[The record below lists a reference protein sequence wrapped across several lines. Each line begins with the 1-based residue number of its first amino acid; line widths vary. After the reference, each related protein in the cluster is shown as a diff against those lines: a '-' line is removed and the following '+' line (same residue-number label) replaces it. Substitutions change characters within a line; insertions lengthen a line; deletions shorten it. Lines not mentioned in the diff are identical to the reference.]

1 MKKEYDFSKATKNP
15 YARILKRQITINLN
29 EEVLSYFKEMSD
41 KTGIPYQNLIN
52 LYLLDC
58 VNNKRTIK
66 FD

>member
-1 MKKEYDFSKATKNP
+1 MKKEYNFKSAEKNP

-41 KTGIPYQNLIN
+41 KTGIPYHNLIN

-58 VNNKRTIK
+58 VKNKRTIK